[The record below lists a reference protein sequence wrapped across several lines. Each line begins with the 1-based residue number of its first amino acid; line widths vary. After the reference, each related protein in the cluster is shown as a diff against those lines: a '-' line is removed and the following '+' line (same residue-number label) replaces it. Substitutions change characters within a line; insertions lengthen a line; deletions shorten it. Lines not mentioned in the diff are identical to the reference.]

1 MSLIHGN
8 KSNAKN
14 TDGRRVQLSN
24 KVIVQASRN
33 QLGLWEL
40 RVDYPLPLE
49 KIAAIAST
57 EEMEI
62 LMDRMT
68 QKYSAF
74 DSLMDI
80 FRSA

>member
-8 KSNAKN
+8 KSNGKN